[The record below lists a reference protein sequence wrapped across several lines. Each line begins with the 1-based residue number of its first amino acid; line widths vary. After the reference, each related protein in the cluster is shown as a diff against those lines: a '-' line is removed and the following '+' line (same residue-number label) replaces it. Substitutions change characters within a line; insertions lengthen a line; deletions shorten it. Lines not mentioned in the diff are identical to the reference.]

1 MFLGFVNF
9 YRRLIP
15 QFATLT
21 QPLTDLLRKDS
32 QFLWQEQQ
40 ENAFKLLKE
49 SFREDLLLL
58 HPQDH
63 KPFIVETDSS
73 DYGIGGVLSQFDDQ
87 NVLRPVA
94 FYSRQLNS
102 AERNYEIYDKELLAV
117 HDCFKEWRHYLQGG
131 RYQVTVLSDHKNL
144 EYFMSSKQLTRRQAR
159 WSLFLNEFDWVI
171 THIPGKLNV
180 KADILSRRPDYHVET
195 EEQNYKVMIKPE
207 QIVDKI
213 DPQLISLNVIHSDRL
228 NKDIDFDLDW
238 PMIIADFLLTDR
250 WLEIPDNQLAF
261 CKKELKNFKLNGPV
275 LLRIL
280 DDKRSTRPFL
290 RSEARHLAF
299 KRFHDHLGHLK
310 YDSIIDLIKRR
321 YWWPSMDRSIKDF
334 IARCPECQLDRS
346 ANSVHSQPP
355 LRPLPPVALPFERWG
370 IDFVQNLPLTKSGKR
385 HIITAIDYATRWFL
399 YNDIFMNFGSPF
411 ELISDR
417 GTAFLAES
425 LLEYEKMQGI
435 KHISST
441 AHHAQTNGMVE
452 RMHSM
457 LGHSIT

>member
-15 QFATLT
+15 QFATKT

-40 ENAFKLLKE
+40 ENAFKILKE

-87 NVLRPVA
+87 KVLRPVA

-195 EEQNYKVMIKPE
+195 EEQNYK
-207 QIVDKI
+207 
-213 DPQLISLNVIHSDRL
+213 
-228 NKDIDFDLDW
+228 
-238 PMIIADFLLTDR
+238 
-250 WLEIPDNQLAF
+250 
-261 CKKELKNFKLNGPV
+261 
-275 LLRIL
+275 
-280 DDKRSTRPFL
+280 
-290 RSEARHLAF
+290 
-299 KRFHDHLGHLK
+299 
-310 YDSIIDLIKRR
+310 
-321 YWWPSMDRSIKDF
+321 
-334 IARCPECQLDRS
+334 
-346 ANSVHSQPP
+346 
-355 LRPLPPVALPFERWG
+355 
-370 IDFVQNLPLTKSGKR
+370 
-385 HIITAIDYATRWFL
+385 
-399 YNDIFMNFGSPF
+399 
-411 ELISDR
+411 
-417 GTAFLAES
+417 
-425 LLEYEKMQGI
+425 
-435 KHISST
+435 
-441 AHHAQTNGMVE
+441 
-452 RMHSM
+452 
-457 LGHSIT
+457 